1 MGFRVG
7 CHKTLFKIG
16 KLRFGIGYGM
26 HGTKGLVLM
35 LFVSLFYLMWWTIL
49 LSIWLAYAFVY
60 LVVVLPIRL
69 IKKLAKKKSICET
82 TELNNA
88 SN

>member
-1 MGFRVG
+1 MGFRFG
-7 CHKTLFKIG
+7 FHKTLFKIG
-16 KLRFGIGYGM
+16 KFRFGIGYGT

-35 LFVSLFYLMWWTIL
+35 LFVSLFYLMWWSIL
-49 LSIWLAYAFVY
+49 LSIWLVYGFVC

-69 IKKLAKKKSICET
+69 IKKLAQKKSICET
-82 TELNNA
+82 TELNNI